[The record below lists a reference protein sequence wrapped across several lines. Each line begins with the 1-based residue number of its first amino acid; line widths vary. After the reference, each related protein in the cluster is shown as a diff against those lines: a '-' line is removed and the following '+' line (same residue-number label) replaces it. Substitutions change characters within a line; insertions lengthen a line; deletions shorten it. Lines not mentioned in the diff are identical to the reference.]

1 MTELR
6 ILKIQVQRKLKQ
18 TLVLANTYFEKEFI
32 TPKVNYNVRGAKA
45 GVAYLQRNEI
55 RFNPILLQE
64 NSDEF
69 IKNVVPHELAHI
81 IVYQQFG
88 KVKPHGKEWQAL
100 MEQVFGVPAETC
112 HQFELGSV
120 RQNFQ
125 YKCDCQTHLLTI
137 KRHNAIQQKG
147 RRYICK
153 NCRKALKL
161 MINV

>member
-1 MTELR
+1 MSDIRL
-6 ILKIQVQRKLKQ
+6 LKIQVQRKLKQ
-18 TLVLANTYFEKEFI
+18 SLTLANAYFEKEFI
-32 TPKVNYNVRGAKA
+32 MPQINFNVRGAKA

-88 KVKPHGKEWQAL
+88 KVKPHGKEWQGV

-112 HQFELGSV
+112 HQFELSSV
-120 RQNFQ
+120 RETFQ
-125 YKCDCQTHLLTI
+125 YQCACQIYLLTI
-137 KRHNAIQQKG
+137 RRHNAIQQKG
-147 RRYICK
+147 RSYV
-153 NCRKALKL
+153 CRKCRQTLTL
-161 MINV
+161 QQ